1 MGIVKDTIIGRY
13 LSPNGSNYNIRRG
26 YLNEIT
32 LIFADYELG
41 NDTKRK
47 EVIEDYKKFIKNNL
61 TFEKI
66 VDMLSYYIFEDM
78 NYYVNGNGQEDF
90 IFLDEKEYKMIK
102 EALRKFD
109 ERLCNNKYVYDL
121 SEPMTI
127 SEDCCIAKDVDVEY
141 TTEKKK
147 RGRPKKNN

>member
-1 MGIVKDTIIGRY
+1 MGIIKDTIIGRY

-32 LIFADYELG
+32 EIFADYNVG
-41 NDTKRK
+41 DDSTKK
-47 EVIEDYKKFIKNNL
+47 QVIEEYKRFIKDNL

-66 VDMLSYYIFEDM
+66 VDMLAYYIFEDI
-78 NYYVNGNGQEDF
+78 NIYVNGNGQDEFIVLED
-90 IFLDEKEYKMIK
+90 KEYKMIK
-102 EALRKFD
+102 EMLRRFD
-109 ERLCNNKYVYDL
+109 ERLVSSKNVYNL
-121 SEPMTI
+121 NEPITI

-147 RGRPKKNN
+147 RGRPKKN